1 MIVDYLRFAIDSIG
15 HRKLRSWLTIIG
27 IIIGVGAIIALITI
41 SNGLQNAIEEQFAQ
55 IGSNRLYVY
64 PKGFTGPGSSA
75 EGLTKKDVEIVESIT
90 EVEWVNPYIFSSDE
104 VEFSR
109 EPQFIQQIV
118 AFPAKDVD
126 KKFADTGIAVAE
138 GRVFAN
144 GEKGVVMVGH
154 LFAKDKF
161 KKEVSINSKITIRE
175 EKFRVIGILSEIG
188 NSQDDNMVVLTEEDA
203 RRIYE
208 KPNQVDWIEVKIID
222 GVDVNFVGEKIK
234 TTLKRAR
241 DDENFDVMTP
251 QQLLEQ
257 IGSLLGIIQLIL
269 GAIAAISL
277 VVGAVGISNSMY
289 TNVLER
295 TREIGVMKSI
305 GAKNI
310 DVMLVFLVEAVIIGL
325 LGGILGAVLG
335 TIIALA
341 TGEVAKAQGFGLLKI
356 VIDYK
361 VIIFAMLFA
370 TLVGMAAGVFPAR
383 QAAKLKPAES
393 LRY

>member
-27 IIIGVGAIIALITI
+27 IVIGVGAIIALITI

-55 IGSNRLYVY
+55 IGSNRIYIA

-75 EGLTKKDVEIVESIT
+75 EGLTKKDVETVESIT
-90 EVEWVNPYIFSSDE
+90 EVEWVNPYIFSSEE

-109 EPQFIQQIV
+109 ERQFIQQIV

-126 KKFADTGIAVAE
+126 KKYADTGITVAE

-144 GEKGVVMVGH
+144 GEKGVAMVGY
-154 LFAKDKF
+154 LFAKDRF
-161 KKEVSINSKITIRE
+161 EKEVSINSKITIRE
-175 EKFRVIGILSEIG
+175 EKFKVVGILNEIG
-188 NSQDDNMVVLTEEDA
+188 NSQDDNMVVLTEEDG
-203 RRIYE
+203 RRIFE
-208 KPNQVDWIEVKIID
+208 KPDQVDMIEIKIIG

-234 TTLKRAR
+234 TALKRAR
-241 DDENFDVMTP
+241 DDESFEVMTP
-251 QQLLEQ
+251 QQILEQ
-257 IGSLLGIIQLIL
+257 IGSLLGIVQLIL

-295 TREIGVMKSI
+295 TREIGIMKSI

-310 DVMLVFLVEAVIIGL
+310 DVMLVFLVEAAIIGL
-325 LGGILGAVLG
+325 IGGMMGAMLGSL
-335 TIIALA
+335 IALA
-341 TGEVAKAQGFGLLKI
+341 TEAVAKAQGFGLLKI
-356 VIDYK
+356 IIDYK
-361 VIIFAMLFA
+361 IIIFGIMFA
-370 TLVGMAAGVFPAR
+370 TVIGMLAGVFPAR